1 MSNHHL
7 KRCVIAAALCGFGL
21 GAQAHEVDL
30 GKITVKGEGMREAD
44 RSFSVNT
51 VSQETIAGR
60 RWEYALDILEEV
72 PGFNATA
79 YQHGGVADV
88 FTIRGFTGGGHGS
101 DAGMALDG
109 ISLNEGESHADGY
122 GDTNIIIPLEIE
134 SATVY
139 KGPISPL
146 YGNFARGGVVAFN
159 TRKSGEYAD
168 VHLSM
173 GAYETYDAQG
183 AFGTRIGDVQINGAL
198 QGYESEGW
206 RDHSRYTKMNSALRA
221 GWQISDRSELA
232 LSLRGHG
239 GEWDAP
245 NYMLDEQY
253 RNKDARRQENPW
265 TKLQEDAGS
274 KQLNSQRIDFNHILS
289 DNMKLLAFAYRTHSD
304 FTRFQSGLRPADI
317 ATAGLNPSALPATLP
332 ADFMDPNAPVN
343 ITQFA
348 PQTEHVHGRT
358 AMAFGASLNAHTSV
372 FGAHSTWVL
381 GTEYYNEEA
390 DVQRWN
396 TVRRV
401 RSPSTPGFD
410 GLPRED
416 NEFDIKTLSLYGQL
430 DMDISPR
437 FRPTLGFRYDNF
449 DGSRDNRLPGGIKTD
464 MNSYDHISPKL
475 GVRSALNDAWE
486 LRASVANGF
495 ALPGGTAKYEPS
507 VDVDNVEIWQYEIG
521 INGAPSPQWYLD
533 LAAFIIETSDEILQI
548 TPNVFENAGKTR
560 RTGLEGEVRYFPAS
574 MANFE
579 IFTAF
584 GIYDSEV
591 KENPTATLVGNKVS
605 GLPRHMANVGLRY
618 APPVGWGGS
627 LQLRSLG
634 SWYTDGANTVE
645 YGGHEVVNAT
655 VSYTFETEGRR
666 KARVYLDINNAT
678 NEVYSEQVS
687 GAFNGA
693 PSSYSPRPPINAM
706 VGFMLSL

>member
-1 MSNHHL
+1 
-7 KRCVIAAALCGFGL
+7 
-21 GAQAHEVDL
+21 
-30 GKITVKGEGMREAD
+30 
-44 RSFSVNT
+44 
-51 VSQETIAGR
+51 
-60 RWEYALDILEEV
+60 
-72 PGFNATA
+72 
-79 YQHGGVADV
+79 
-88 FTIRGFTGGGHGS
+88 
-101 DAGMALDG
+101 
-109 ISLNEGESHADGY
+109 
-122 GDTNIIIPLEIE
+122 
-134 SATVY
+134 
-139 KGPISPL
+139 
-146 YGNFARGGVVAFN
+146 
-159 TRKSGEYAD
+159 
-168 VHLSM
+168 
-173 GAYETYDAQG
+173 
-183 AFGTRIGDVQINGAL
+183 
-198 QGYESEGW
+198 
-206 RDHSRYTKMNSALRA
+206 
-221 GWQISDRSELA
+221 
-232 LSLRGHG
+232 
-239 GEWDAP
+239 
-245 NYMLDEQY
+245 MLDEQY

-591 KENPTATLVGNKVS
+591 KENPGNTGRQRS
-605 GLPRHMANVGLRY
+605 QRSARHMANVGLRY

-634 SWYTDGANTVE
+634 SGTPMRVTPSSTMVTRGSMRPCPIPSKPKAGA
-645 YGGHEVVNAT
+645 
-655 VSYTFETEGRR
+655 RR
-666 KARVYLDINNAT
+666 ASISTSTTPPTKAIRSRSA
-678 NEVYSEQVS
+678 
-687 GAFNGA
+687 A
-693 PSSYSPRPPINAM
+693 PSTARRRATALVRRSTPWSVSCCRSERRIDNLLRLHGRSRFFFALPKCGRK
-706 VGFMLSL
+706 